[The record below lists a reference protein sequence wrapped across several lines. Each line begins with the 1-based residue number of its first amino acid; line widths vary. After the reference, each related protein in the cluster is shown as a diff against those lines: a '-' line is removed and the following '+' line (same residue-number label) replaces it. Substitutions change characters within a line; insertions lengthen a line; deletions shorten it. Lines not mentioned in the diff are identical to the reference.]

1 MEVQLPI
8 ADVQINVILI
18 LFVSYII
25 GFLSGL
31 FGVGGGFLMTP
42 LLIFMGI
49 PPIYAVANE
58 ANNILASSSSGA
70 LTHWFKKTLDVKIGM
85 LIVAGGLAGTFIG
98 ILTFSYFKGIGKID
112 IVIALAYMYVLAII
126 GSFMLRDGLA
136 EYNLFK
142 KKVILKKKLH
152 THYWIHGLPFRM
164 RFKTSKVYESALVP
178 LLLGVIVGFV
188 SAIMGVGGA
197 FLMVPAMIY
206 LIGMPTK
213 LVPGTSLFVT
223 IFVTGFVTISH
234 AFTYQTIDLMLVLI
248 LITGSIAG
256 VHVGQKIGQQL
267 EASQLKALLAILMLS
282 VGLLMAYE
290 TFFKNKE
297 NGKAS
302 LTLPTDKIAEISD
315 FGNTIYNLSN
325 SYPIVYG
332 VLSIFVALFF
342 GIAISYIR
350 RQISKRINAPKSI
363 PPKAI

>member
-1 MEVQLPI
+1 MEVHLPI

-18 LFVSYII
+18 LFVSYMI

-70 LTHWFKKTLDVKIGM
+70 LTHWFKKTLDVKIG
-85 LIVAGGLAGTFIG
+85 LFIVVGGLLGTFMG

-136 EYNLFK
+136 EFNLFK
-142 KKVILKKKLH
+142 KRIVSKKKLH
-152 THYWIHGLPFRM
+152 THFWIHGLPFRM
-164 RFKTSKVYESALVP
+164 RFKTSQVYESALVP
-178 LLLGVIVGFV
+178 LVLGVIVGFV

-234 AFTYQTIDLMLVLI
+234 AFTYHTIDLMLVLI

-256 VHVGQKIGQQL
+256 VHVGQKIGQRLQ
-267 EASQLKALLAILMLS
+267 ASELKALLALLMLS

-290 TFFKNKE
+290 TFFKSKNTV
-297 NGKAS
+297 S
-302 LTLPTDKIAEISD
+302 LKLPTDKIAEISE
-315 FGNTIYNLSN
+315 FGNSIYNLSN

-332 VLSIFVALFF
+332 LSSIFIALSA
-342 GIAISYIR
+342 GVLVSYIR
-350 RQISKRINAPKSI
+350 RIVSKKMNAPK
-363 PPKAI
+363 AI

>member
-1 MEVQLPI
+1 MEVFLPI
-8 ADVQINVILI
+8 AEVQINVILI

-49 PPIYAVANE
+49 PPVYAVANE

-70 LTHWFKKTLDVKIGM
+70 LTHWFKKTLDIKIGW
-85 LIVAGGLAGTFIG
+85 LIIIGGLVGTFIG
-98 ILTFSYFKGIGKID
+98 ILTFSYFKEIGKID

-126 GSFMLRDGLA
+126 GSFMLRDGLS
-136 EYNLFK
+136 ELNIFK
-142 KKVILKKKLH
+142 KKILTKKKLH

-164 RFKTSKVYESALVP
+164 KFKTSKIYESALVP

-234 AFTYQTIDLMLVLI
+234 AFTYHTIDLMLVLI
-248 LITGSIAG
+248 LISGSIAG
-256 VHVGQKIGQQL
+256 VHSGQKIGQRLQD
-267 EASQLKALLAILMLS
+267 SQLKALLAVLMLS

-290 TFFKNKE
+290 TFFKNHE
-297 NGKAS
+297 NGSAS
-302 LTLPTDKIAEISD
+302 LKLPTDRIAVISD
-315 FGNTIYNLSN
+315 FGNSIYNLSN
-325 SYPIVYG
+325 NYPIVYG
-332 VLSIFVALFF
+332 LSAIFLALSA
-342 GIAISYIR
+342 GVVVSYVR
-350 RQISKRINAPKSI
+350 RQISKRINAPK
-363 PPKAI
+363 AI

>member
-1 MEVQLPI
+1 MEVYLPI
-8 ADVQINVILI
+8 AEVQINVILI
-18 LFVSYII
+18 LFVSFVI

-70 LTHWFKKTLDVKIGM
+70 LTHWFKKTLDVKIGW
-85 LIVAGGLAGTFIG
+85 LIVIGGLLGTIIG
-98 ILTFSYFKGIGKID
+98 ISTFSYFKGIGKID

-136 EYNLFK
+136 ELNIIK
-142 KKVILKKKLH
+142 KKLVVKQKLH

-164 RFKTSKVYESALVP
+164 RFKTSQVYESALVP

-234 AFTYQTIDLMLVLI
+234 AFTYHTIDLQLVLI
-248 LITGSIAG
+248 LIAGSIAG
-256 VHVGQKIGQQL
+256 VHAGQKIGQQL
-267 EASQLKALLAILMLS
+267 KGSELKALLSTLMLS

-290 TFFKNKE
+290 TFFKSEKNV
-297 NGKAS
+297 GAS
-302 LTLPTDKIAEISD
+302 LKLPTEKIAVISE

-325 SYPIVYG
+325 QYPIVYG
-332 VLSIFVALFF
+332 VSSIFIALSA
-342 GIAISYIR
+342 GILVSYIR
-350 RQISKRINAPKSI
+350 RQISKKMNASKVI

>member
-1 MEVQLPI
+1 MEIQLPI
-8 ADVQINVILI
+8 ADVQINILLI

-25 GFLSGL
+25 GFLSGI

-70 LTHWFKKTLDVKIGM
+70 LTHWFKKTLDIKIGW
-85 LIVAGGLAGTFIG
+85 LIVIGGLFGTFIG

-142 KKVILKKKLH
+142 KKLVVKKKLH

-164 RFKTSKVYESALVP
+164 RFKTSRIYESALVP
-178 LLLGVIVGFV
+178 LILGVIVGFV

-234 AFTYQTIDLMLVLI
+234 AFTYHTIDLLLVLI
-248 LITGSIAG
+248 LIAGSIAG
-256 VHVGQKIGQQL
+256 VHTGQKIGQKL
-267 EASQLKALLAILMLS
+267 KASELKALLAVLMLS

-297 NGKAS
+297 SNTAS
-302 LTLPTDKIAEISD
+302 LKLPTNKVAEISD
-315 FGNTIYNLSN
+315 FGNSIYNLSN

-332 VLSIFVALFF
+332 LSSIFIALFA
-342 GIAISYIR
+342 GVMVSYLR
-350 RQISKRINAPKSI
+350 RLISKRMNAPK
-363 PPKAI
+363 AI

>member
-1 MEVQLPI
+1 MEVFLPI
-8 ADVQINVILI
+8 AEVQINVILI
-18 LFVSYII
+18 LFVSFAI
-25 GFLSGL
+25 GFLSGM

-70 LTHWFKKTLDVKIGM
+70 LTHWFKKTLDVKIGW
-85 LIVAGGLAGTFIG
+85 LIVIGGLLGTFIG

-126 GSFMLRDGLA
+126 GSFMLRDGLV
-136 EYNLFK
+136 EINMFK
-142 KKVILKKKLH
+142 KKVIVKKKLH

-178 LLLGVIVGFV
+178 FLLGVIVGFI

-223 IFVTGFVTISH
+223 IFITGFVTISH
-234 AFTYQTIDLMLVLI
+234 AFTYHTIDLLLVLI
-248 LITGSIAG
+248 LITGSIIG
-256 VHVGQKIGQQL
+256 VHSGQKIGQRL
-267 EASQLKALLAILMLS
+267 DGSQLKALLALLMLS
-282 VGLLMAYE
+282 VGILMAYE
-290 TFFKNKE
+290 TFFKNGE
-297 NGKAS
+297 VS
-302 LTLPTDKIAEISD
+302 LKVPTEKIAEISD
-315 FGNTIYNLSN
+315 YGITIYNLSN
-325 SYPIVYG
+325 QYPIVYG
-332 VLSIFVALFF
+332 VSSIFIALSA
-342 GIAISYIR
+342 GIFVSYVR
-350 RQISKRINAPKSI
+350 RQISKRINAPKASP